1 MSKSYEIEDYNQ
13 MLFNGIHTS
22 LPEMVLTIISKL
34 LVETNEYA
42 STIPNSSTTSSTSY
56 SSDAKNKK
64 HTAHSTSNH
73 SKKSRSNTIQKN
85 GMDEDWTAGKSF
97 KVTVIEKKEGT
108 EKILNDIR
116 ATLNKLS
123 NKNYETQSII
133 LIDYIHSLAE
143 DEVSIKKVASF
154 IFEIA
159 GTTIVDIAGTNIILS
174 NIYDKLHKT
183 IGMYSELYKMLRFIF
198 PIFDTAYTEC
208 MEDYVKSIS
217 EIHYVDP
224 DEDYDKFCQYTKINN
239 RRRALTTFFVHLM
252 RNEVIKK
259 QIIVDMALRMQDLVF
274 NYIEQDNK
282 GKEVE
287 EITENIY
294 LFVILSH
301 VSMRE
306 EVQWATV
313 LDNIKNMSKMKSK
326 EKKSLSSR
334 AVFKYMDITDT
345 LKNMSV

>member
-1 MSKSYEIEDYNQ
+1 MSRSYEVEDYNQ
-13 MLFNGIHTS
+13 ILFNGIHTS
-22 LPEMVLTIISKL
+22 LPEMVLATIAKL

-42 STIPNSSTTSSTSY
+42 STISNSSTTSSTSY
-56 SSDAKNKK
+56 LNDTKFKK
-64 HTAHSTSNH
+64 HGSNNTSNH
-73 SKKSRSNTIQKN
+73 SKKSRSNITQKN
-85 GMDEDWTAGKSF
+85 GMNEDWNMGKSF
-97 KVTVIEKKEGT
+97 KATVIEKKEGT

-123 NKNYETQSII
+123 NKNYDAQCSI

-143 DEVSIKKVASF
+143 DEVAIKKVAFF
-154 IFEIA
+154 IIEIA
-159 GTTIVDIAGTNIILS
+159 GTTIIEIAGTNIVLS
-174 NIYDKLHKT
+174 DIFSKLHKT
-183 IGMYSELYKMLRFIF
+183 IGMHSELYKTLRSIF

-252 RNEVIKK
+252 RNEVIEKRV
-259 QIIVDMALRMQDLVF
+259 IVNMVLRMQDLVF
-274 NYIEQDNK
+274 NYIEQENK

-301 VSMRE
+301 VSMTE
-306 EVQWATV
+306 EVQWNTV
-313 LDNIKNMSKMKSK
+313 LDNIKSMSKMKSK

-345 LKNMSV
+345 LKNMSA

>member
-1 MSKSYEIEDYNQ
+1 MSRSYEIEDYNQ
-13 MLFNGIHTS
+13 ILFNGVHIS
-22 LPEMVLTIISKL
+22 LPEMVLTTIAKL
-34 LVETNEYA
+34 LIETNEYA
-42 STIPNSSTTSSTSY
+42 STIPNSSTTSSTGHSI
-56 SSDAKNKK
+56 DAKFKK
-64 HTAHSTSNH
+64 QTSNH
-73 SKKSRSNTIQKN
+73 SKKSRSSTIQKN

-116 ATLNKLS
+116 STLNKLS
-123 NKNYETQSII
+123 NKNYDAQCSI

-143 DEVSIKKVASF
+143 DEVAIKKVASF

-159 GTTIVDIAGTNIILS
+159 GTTIIEIAGTNIVLS
-174 NIYDKLHKT
+174 DIFSKLHRT
-183 IGMYSELYKMLRFIF
+183 IGMHSELYKTLRSIF

-259 QIIVDMALRMQDLVF
+259 RVIVDMVLRMQDLVF

-301 VSMRE
+301 VSMTE

-345 LKNMSV
+345 LKNMSA